1 MPVVTLLNQK
11 GGVGKSTTT
20 FHLGG
25 ALARAGRRV
34 LLVDNDPQSSLTQGA
49 LGGDAALALPA
60 EATLAAIYAGEPVR
74 AEDLVIPLPF
84 EGLHLLPNS
93 EHATRFNLTEPHLLP
108 WEDQSVLIEPM
119 SELAQAFDVVLVDCP
134 PNLYAATW
142 AALAAS
148 DALIIPAQ
156 PEDYGIQGL
165 ASVER
170 SINLVRAT
178 INPRLAMLGVLV
190 NMFGAR
196 KSVHVAY
203 SALLVETY
211 GAAVFSTYLPHAI
224 DFPEATMRNTPLSWH
239 KPKGAAAKSI
249 AALAVEVLARLDA
262 HGAGQGIGYGSEQ
275 GEAA

>member
-1 MPVVTLLNQK
+1 MPVITLLNQK

-25 ALARAGRRV
+25 ALAKAGRRV

-49 LGGDAALALPA
+49 LGAEAALSLSA
-60 EATLAAIYAGEPVR
+60 ESSLAAIYSGEPVGP
-74 AEDLVIPLPF
+74 EDLIRPLAF
-84 EGLHLLPNS
+84 KGLDLLPNT
-93 EHATRFNLTEPHLLP
+93 EHATRFNLAEPHLLP
-108 WEDQSVLIEPM
+108 WNEQTALVEMMRD
-119 SELAQAFDVVLVDCP
+119 LAPRYDVILVDCP
-134 PNLYAATW
+134 PNLYLATW

-178 INPRLAMLGVLV
+178 INPKLAMLGVLV
-190 NMFGAR
+190 TMYGAR
-196 KSVHVAY
+196 KSVHLAY
-203 SALLVETY
+203 EALLRQTY
-211 GAAVFSTYLPHAI
+211 GDSVFKTCLPHAI
-224 DFPEATMRNTPLSWH
+224 DFPEATMHHTPLSWH
-239 KPKGAAAKSI
+239 KPRGAAARSL
-249 AALAVEVLARLDA
+249 AALAIEVMTRLDA
-262 HGAGQGIGYGSEQ
+262 MACTVQ